1 MRPLQSSNLCI
12 YIHIYIIF
20 FFNDRRHGASSSSMD
35 TGRQDFLVYV
45 LSLLRGHSNEHGGSL
60 PQMDVSSLPH
70 VAYVLD
76 ALVYYIRNNP
86 NASSEASKRSSA
98 EKTETVDTTNED
110 EGGDDV
116 EDEDSASFKRDADD
130 DDDTDHVDDEPMPT
144 PNIPGHL
151 HRFVNHST
159 PFLRFTR
166 GNLRFFWLSL
176 TSSLS
181 FPLCFCL
188 LVSFCDAQ
196 SERTR
201 YS

>member
-1 MRPLQSSNLCI
+1 MSGLSN
-12 YIHIYIIF
+12 IHILGLFI
-20 FFNDRRHGASSSSMD
+20 DRRHGASSSSVD

-86 NASSEASKRSSA
+86 NASSQAKRSSV
-98 EKTETVDTTNED
+98 EKTSAAGTTNED

-116 EDEDSASFKRDADD
+116 EDEDSASFKRDAEEY

-144 PNIPGHL
+144 PNIAGHL
-151 HRFVNHST
+151 HRYVNQLMNCLILV
-159 PFLRFTR
+159 P
-166 GNLRFFWLSL
+166 
-176 TSSLS
+176 TSGGGGVLID
-181 FPLCFCL
+181 LCL
-188 LVSFCDAQ
+188 
-196 SERTR
+196 
-201 YS
+201 